1 METPG
6 NLQAS
11 CVELSEAELSE
22 VAAGKF
28 NSFANFGDI
37 KGESTENGHWDWI
50 S

>member
-1 METPG
+1 MEMPG
-6 NLQAS
+6 NPQVL

-28 NSFANFGDI
+28 NSLANFGDI
-37 KGESTENGHWDWI
+37 KGESTEKGHWDWI